1 MWEGA
6 EASLTDLSVTST
18 GFLNDINCP
27 LRLNGASV
35 VLLWHYIISPGNPI
49 SSVLFSVQGELL
61 SAFQLQTHTCN
72 FSDLSHLA
80 LYCELL
86 PAASPSLLHTLS
98 PSDFRVSLLWNCVSK
113 LCEKV
118 CPLTSS
124 ISVTWLVGNAEVPAP
139 VQIYWIWICILTSCL
154 GNSVHVKVW
163 DILS

>member
-1 MWEGA
+1 MLEGFRLYLIQVEEMWEGA

-98 PSDFRVSLLWNCVSK
+98 PSDFRVSLLWNCVK
-113 LCEKV
+113 KCV
-118 CPLTSS
+118 HWPAA
-124 ISVTWLVGNAEVPAP
+124 SVSPGLLEMPRFQPQSRPTEFESAFWQAV
-139 VQIYWIWICILTSCL
+139 
-154 GNSVHVKVW
+154 
-163 DILS
+163 

>member
-1 MWEGA
+1 MLEGVRLYLIQVEEMWEGA

-35 VLLWHYIISPGNPI
+35 VLLWHYIISPGNLI

-72 FSDLSHLA
+72 FSDLSHLV

-86 PAASPSLLHTLS
+86 PAAPPSLLHTWS
-98 PSDFRVSLLWNCVSK
+98 PSDFRVSLLCSCVSK

-118 CPLTSS
+118 CPLSS
-124 ISVTWLVGNAEVPAP
+124 ISVTWLVEMPRFQPQSRPTEFESAFWQAV
-139 VQIYWIWICILTSCL
+139 
-154 GNSVHVKVW
+154 
-163 DILS
+163 